1 MKFLADSGGQSLGN
15 ISGSGLGPF
24 GAKTYSSA
32 SQGITDIISIVSK
45 VIGILT
51 VVASVW
57 FMFQIL
63 FAGYLWI
70 TAGGDAKKLAQAR
83 DQIIHAFVGL
93 VIVVGA
99 WSLTAVTGQFFGYN
113 TLIDPGIFTNSLQ
126 IK

>member
-1 MKFLADSGGQSLGN
+1 MKLLAQSPLGTIGGE
-15 ISGSGLGPF
+15 GLGPF
-24 GAKTYSSA
+24 GVPGANNVNYGLTNILS
-32 SQGITDIISIVSK
+32 TVSK

-51 VVASVW
+51 VVASIW

-63 FAGYLWI
+63 FAGYEWI
-70 TAGGDAKKLAQAR
+70 TAGGDAKKLGEAR
-83 DQIIHAFVGL
+83 DQIVHAFVGL

-113 TLIDPGIFTNSLQ
+113 TLVNPADFIKNLQ